1 MEIYLDL
8 REKIED
14 RIEEIDK
21 YYELNFDKPNS
32 QYFEKGRMKLKK
44 LLIYEPSNIKE
55 MNIEINN
62 KKLNKALVINGTNK
76 DTIESNNSYNNTN
89 NNSINN
95 INSNDEISLNI
106 LNKSLNQNLYS
117 NNIRKGK
124 VKFIPLK
131 EKKWKKNKSLEK
143 SKINKDEE
151 NIYSNNNNNYN
162 YKKINDRQNNH
173 IYINKQSNVYINKNY
188 NLFQIYRGNNLLN
201 QFMKKKQKNSYVNN
215 NYKIQKGNKSINTQ
229 ENSFNN
235 NEYI

>member
-14 RIEEIDK
+14 RIEEIDN

-32 QYFEKGRMKLKK
+32 RYFEKGRMKLKK

-62 KKLNKALVINGTNK
+62 KKVNKALVINGTNK

-95 INSNDEISLNI
+95 INFNDEISLNI
-106 LNKSLNQNLYS
+106 LNKSLNQNLYT
-117 NNIRKGK
+117 NKNKKGN

-143 SKINKDEE
+143 SKINKEEE
-151 NIYSNNNNNYN
+151 NIYNNNNNF
-162 YKKINDRQNNH
+162 KKINDKQNNN
-173 IYINKQSNVYINKNY
+173 IYINKQSNIYINKNY
-188 NLFQIYRGNNLLN
+188 NLFQIYKGNNLLN

-215 NYKIQKGNKSINTQ
+215 NFKIQKGSNSINNQ

-235 NEYI
+235 I